1 MERTHVISYFKIKGE
16 TQNVKNITAT
26 YWVGGLIRIYS
37 YRTADGGDVLAVV
50 YILFS
55 LSIRPSVFL
64 SYISKIGL
72 LSFRLLKVLDGM

>member
-26 YWVGGLIRIYS
+26 YWVGELIRIYS

-50 YILFS
+50 LFS
-55 LSIRPSVFL
+55 LSIRPSVGL
-64 SYISKIGL
+64 SVIY
-72 LSFRLLKVLDGM
+72 